1 MTDDEIIAAYD
12 SQIGAGA
19 GYHRAGLRAVERA
32 ARAAAEVCEG
42 VHRHRDSLGLSHGY
56 NAIMDCVDALR
67 ARAEV
72 DGEGGR

>member
-32 ARAAAEVCEG
+32 ARAAAFREAANMA
-42 VHRHRDSLGLSHGY
+42 S
-56 NAIMDCVDALR
+56 DAGMSKLAETLR
-67 ARAEV
+67 ARAEG